1 MRPRIIC
8 HMIATIDGKIDGA
21 SLKAITKGTEY
32 EETGTQLGGDA
43 WVCGRVTMQQHFAEE
58 GTFASKDGF
67 PAGPQPVHVARC
79 ADSYAIAIDTHG
91 SLLWD
96 SGDLD
101 GEHLISVVSEQA
113 QMDYLAYLRD
123 RQISYIVAGQS
134 AVDLEKAVD
143 ALADNFEIKT
153 LLLEG
158 GGHING
164 AFLEAKLLD
173 EVSLL
178 LAPGIDGRHD
188 VPSVFDGLKGSKG
201 HLATALKLSSV
212 EKLGDGVLWLRYI
225 VS

>member
-32 EETGTQLGGDA
+32 EETGSRLGGDA

-123 RQISYIVAGQS
+123 RQISYIVAILMFVGMAHAIS
-134 AVDLEKAVD
+134 ALILRWPVQGAVAVLWWAGGIGMYFIGGD
-143 ALADNFEIKT
+143 YFLAIFVAEMFFGMV
-153 LLLEG
+153 LFGLYAMWL
-158 GGHING
+158 
-164 AFLEAKLLD
+164 
-173 EVSLL
+173 
-178 LAPGIDGRHD
+178 DGRERQ
-188 VPSVFDGLKGSKG
+188 GRANANG
-201 HLATALKLSSV
+201 
-212 EKLGDGVLWLRYI
+212 
-225 VS
+225 